1 MKKIIVIITVQFVLV
16 VSSKIQAQ
24 TEIERLCYSMDT
36 FMQKQHPEYAKINRF
51 NVLDIKS
58 KTIYL
63 GEKDSAIN
71 NEAIFELGKHPYSV
85 RVSGP
90 FITLKDYTEAKFPK
104 KYSDF
109 IVPINYEDNSTK
121 IIKGFINDVNR
132 SENTDFNFDLYY
144 FTVFEKEGVKWFIMV
159 KDYQKRTTLE
169 SIQKAMREQ
178 FQKAMREQ

>member
-1 MKKIIVIITVQFVLV
+1 MKKIIVIIAVQFVLV

-63 GEKDSAIN
+63 GEKDSAIK
-71 NEAIFELGKHPYSV
+71 NEAIFELGKHPSSV
-85 RVSGP
+85 RVFGP

-109 IVPINYEDNSTK
+109 IVPFNYEDNSTK

-132 SENTDFNFDLYY
+132 PENTDFNFDLYY

-159 KDYQKRTTLE
+159 KDYQNPKTLE
-169 SIQKAMREQ
+169 SIQKEMREQ